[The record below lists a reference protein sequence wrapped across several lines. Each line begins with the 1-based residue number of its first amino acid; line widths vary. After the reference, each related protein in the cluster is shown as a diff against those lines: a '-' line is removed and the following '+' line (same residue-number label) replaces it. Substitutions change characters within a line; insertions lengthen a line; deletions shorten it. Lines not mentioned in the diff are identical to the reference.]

1 LSLSD
6 SLGRPTSRIH
16 CSSQYGPLYGLRPG
30 DVVPSFEA
38 WLKRIHSEDRVR
50 LREELKCVLDSADHF
65 SAEFRVVW
73 PDGIIHWLYRKGQVF
88 RDSLGNPVRMIGVN
102 MDIRERKRA
111 EAALRESEERFR
123 IVADTAPVMICASG
137 PDKLATFFNAGWL
150 RFTGRTME
158 QELGYGWTEGVHPD
172 DLDECLV
179 SYTASFEVHR
189 DGHIEYRLRRADGG
203 YRSIICNGSAL
214 RA

>member
-1 LSLSD
+1 
-6 SLGRPTSRIH
+6 
-16 CSSQYGPLYGLRPG
+16 
-30 DVVPSFEA
+30 
-38 WLKRIHSEDRVR
+38 
-50 LREELKCVLDSADHF
+50 
-65 SAEFRVVW
+65 
-73 PDGIIHWLYRKGQVF
+73 VF